1 METNIAAP
9 MAPAPVATSTPAP
22 APAPAPAPVAAPAP
36 AAPTP
41 FAVRP
46 LIDTAGKNVNPLG
59 KPVAEPAAQDEVSF
73 DDLDK
78 APAKPEP
85 TPTPTPTPTPDPKA
99 AAKPEESK
107 VNPFE
112 VAEQKKRDYS
122 DLSPEDE
129 ALARKLPN
137 KLHDLF
143 RSRLGQF
150 KVELDKRDQELAAAK
165 ATAAKFTH
173 DHPDAYRLD
182 PQFNEA
188 LSEYEAIRAEQDFY
202 TEQLVKAQAGE
213 DWAYI
218 KGFDANG
225 QPVLENVSANGRVNA
240 QHIAQINRAINGLA
254 QKEQSA
260 QAKAAQIRNAYSNS
274 VSEIQQ
280 HYKSARERLFPNI
293 VPEKLEGQEKE
304 IFDLVIQSLPIVER
318 QRPSAQMQALAAVVV
333 MRANNIA
340 KAALERAERA
350 ERIAGT
356 AAVAAPINP
365 SAQPAIIAK
374 PGDVIDFAELDGPS
388 R

>member
-9 MAPAPVATSTPAP
+9 TAPAPVATSTPAP
-22 APAPAPAPVAAPAP
+22 APIAAPVAAPAP

-85 TPTPTPTPTPDPKA
+85 TPEPTPDPKA
-99 AAKPEESK
+99 AAKSEEAK

-150 KVELDKRDQELAAAK
+150 KVELDKRDQELAAARN
-165 ATAAKFTH
+165 TAAKFTH
-173 DHPDAYRLD
+173 DHPEAYRLD

-188 LSEYEAIRAEQDFY
+188 VSEYEAIRAEQDFY

-225 QPVLENVSANGRVNA
+225 APVLENVSANGRVNA
-240 QHIAQINRAINGLA
+240 QHIAQLNRAINGLA
-254 QKEQSA
+254 QKEQST

-274 VSEIQQ
+274 VTEVQQ
-280 HYKSARERLFPNI
+280 HYKSAREKLFPNI
-293 VPEKLEGQEKE
+293 APEKLEGQEKE

-356 AAVAAPINP
+356 ATAAAPINP
-365 SAQPAIIAK
+365 ASQPAIIAK
-374 PGDVIDFAELDGPS
+374 PGDVINWAEFDGPT